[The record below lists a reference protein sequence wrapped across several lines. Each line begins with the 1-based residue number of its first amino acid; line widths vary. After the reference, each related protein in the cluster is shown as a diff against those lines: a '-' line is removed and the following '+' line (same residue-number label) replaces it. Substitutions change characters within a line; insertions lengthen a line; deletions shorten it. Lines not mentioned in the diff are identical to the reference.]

1 MLEFLFLLLPI
12 AFYSGWHSARKRY
25 KKKNSDLTQNKP
37 LVKGI
42 NYLLNEEPDKA
53 LAFFIQHPDIDEYT
67 AETFL
72 LLGNSFRNRG
82 EMDRALK
89 VHQNL
94 VARPNLSQS
103 QRRAAMFALGQDFF
117 AAGMLDKAEA
127 VFKELLKK
135 STDGNKQACKPLREI
150 YEQLGEWEKAI
161 EITEYESDKSD
172 ESNRLIAHYHCE
184 IATRALQKGN
194 IYQVNEQLKLA
205 LKADKSSIRV
215 KSLRGDIALYE
226 EAYAK
231 ARKIYFDVIKAD
243 SRLLGVLFGRLL
255 EIADKTNNFE
265 KLYNFLNETYQ
276 KFDENAV
283 LEHLLEVANK
293 DEYNI
298 LVKNEKPIVALIE
311 TELTHR
317 KPGLKTIL
325 QALHIMQKL
334 AKENDCELILLIKQA
349 LEKNLQGQLRFQC
362 QHCGYKMNDYLWR
375 CPVCRNWD
383 TIAEATI

>member
-25 KKKNSDLTQNKP
+25 KKKNNGQPQNKP

-94 VARPNLSQS
+94 VARPNLSQA
-103 QRRAAMFALGQDFF
+103 QRRAAMFALGHDFF
-117 AAGMLDKAEA
+117 AAGMLDKAET

-135 STDGNKQACKPLREI
+135 SPDDNKEACKPLREI

-161 EITEYESDKSD
+161 KITEYENNKSV

-194 IYQVNEQLKLA
+194 LYQVDEQLKLA
-205 LKADKSSIRV
+205 LKAEKTSIRV
-215 KSLRGDIALYE
+215 KSLKGDIALHE

-231 ARKIYFDVIKAD
+231 ARKIYFDVIKED
-243 SRLLGVLFGRLL
+243 SRLLGVLFVKLL
-255 EIADKTNNFE
+255 QIADETNDFE
-265 KLYNFLNETYQ
+265 KLYNFLKETY
-276 KFDENAV
+276 KKSDDDTV
-283 LEHLLEVANK
+283 LEHLLEIVNK
-293 DEYNI
+293 DEYAI
-298 LVKNEKPIVALIE
+298 LSRNERSIAAFIE

-317 KPGLKTIL
+317 KSSLKTIL
-325 QALHIMQKL
+325 QALDIMQKL
-334 AKENDCELILLIKQA
+334 AKEKDCELILLIKQA